1 MRTKTISSVV
11 LLLLTFSFT
20 SAQEIIENPEKPLSK
35 NAGRILKL
43 KEEIR
48 ISDDNGDF
56 FFRIPMDAGMNDEG
70 YIFISDYLGSNFLK
84 FSPEGKFL
92 KNLYKKGEGPG
103 EIQNM
108 FGFAISQDKIF
119 IYDFNKRKIIITDQK
134 GDLISENSYEIE
146 TYNDFY
152 GIYKNWFVFK
162 KWIVPQGPDRKTSK
176 LYQDKHTVVLLS
188 KDGIT
193 KRDSYTF
200 PNERFW
206 IAISQGGGFSI
217 WDPFDAVLDEN
228 LGYLYV
234 SSSREYLI
242 RVLDL
247 NKGIVVRNFR
257 RKYKRVN
264 YEMRQSE
271 VEFMKKHNNPKK
283 KYKEDIINLF
293 MNRNLLWA
301 ETSTADDDKGIM
313 IDIFN
318 PEGEF
323 IDNFYLNLKGELIS
337 VQNDY
342 IFVRETD
349 EDENWVI
356 KKYKIVG

>member
-1 MRTKTISSVV
+1 VKMKKLNSLI
-11 LLLLTFSFT
+11 LLLLIFSLT
-20 SAQEIIENPEKPLSK
+20 SAQEIIENPEKPLSNK
-35 NAGRILKL
+35 AGRILEL
-43 KEEIR
+43 KEEVK
-48 ISDDNGDF
+48 ISDENGDF
-56 FFRIPMDAGMNDEG
+56 FFRFPYDASMNEEG
-70 YIFISDYLGSNFLK
+70 YIFISDYMGSN
-84 FSPEGKFL
+84 
-92 KNLYKKGEGPG
+92 
-103 EIQNM
+103 
-108 FGFAISQDKIF
+108 
-119 IYDFNKRKIIITDQK
+119 IYDFNKRKIIITDQE
-134 GDLISENSYEIE
+134 GDLISENSDEIE

-152 GIYKNWFVFK
+152 GIYKNWFVLK
-162 KWIVPQGPDRKTSK
+162 KWIVPQGPERKTSK

-242 RVLDL
+242 HVLDL
-247 NKGIVVRNFR
+247 NRGIVVRNFR
-257 RKYKRVN
+257 RKYKRVK

-271 VEFMKKHNNPKK
+271 IEFMKKHNNPKK
-283 KYKEDIINLF
+283 KYKEDIKTLY
-293 MNRNLLWA
+293 MNQNLLWV
-301 ETSTADDDKGIM
+301 ETSTVDDDKGIM
-313 IDIFN
+313 IDVFN
-318 PEGEF
+318 QEGEF
-323 IDNFYLNLKGELIS
+323 IDNFFLNLNGDLIS
-337 VQNDY
+337 VHNNY

-349 EDENWVI
+349 EDENWVV